1 MSKEIFNQEALARL
15 RSPEQLDSMIK
26 VTQPV
31 VWMAILIMC
40 FLVGSVIL
48 WSVYGV
54 MSTSVETV
62 GMIIDS
68 AGVVNIY
75 HDNTGRI
82 DDIIVRVGGRV
93 RKGDIVASISQPSI
107 ANEIITSRQDIAGS
121 MNQQQVRSGIS
132 RYDSLANQ
140 LYRSSSVI
148 SAYDGIVTEASVN
161 PGDIVNAGSTV
172 ICTIRRDQEREDVI
186 AVMYIPVD
194 SGKRVRPGMVARL
207 APSGVDT
214 QEIGNLF
221 GVVREVSLYPTSSA
235 GISRMLGNSD
245 VVNWVLNKLG
255 GAVMEVKVDLV
266 RDPKS
271 QSGYLWSSVVGDHP
285 PVTPGSVCTGSI
297 VVERRPPIAK
307 VFLRLSQWLRNS

>member
-1 MSKEIFNQEALARL
+1 
-15 RSPEQLDSMIK
+15 
-26 VTQPV
+26 
-31 VWMAILIMC
+31 MAVIIMC
-40 FLVGSVIL
+40 FLVGSVVL

-82 DDIIVRVGGRV
+82 DEISVRVGGRV
-93 RKGDIVASISQPSI
+93 RKGDIVANISQPSM

-121 MNQQQVRSGIS
+121 MNQQQVSSGVS
-132 RYDSLANQ
+132 RYDSLSNQ
-140 LYRSSSVI
+140 LYHSSSVI
-148 SAYDGIVTEASVN
+148 SAYDGIVTEVSVN

-186 AVMYIPVD
+186 AVMYIPAD
-194 SGKRVRPGMVARL
+194 SGKRVKPGMVARL

-214 QEIGNLF
+214 QENGSLF
-221 GVVREVSLYPTSSA
+221 GVVREVSLYPVSSA
-235 GISRMLGNSD
+235 GMLRMLGNAGAVS
-245 VVNWVLNKLG
+245 WILNKLG
-255 GAVMEVKVDLV
+255 GIVMEVKIDLV

-271 QSGYLWSSVVGDHP
+271 QSGYLWSSIVGNHP
-285 PVTPGSVCTGSI
+285 PVTPGSVSTGSI